1 MDLCKKKTAVPTDD
15 PAARYGETWLWT
27 AIDAPT
33 RLIVAFYGGCRTLA
47 EAKQFLALLIA
58 RLATKPLFVSD
69 ELPQYAEG
77 LAEAFHT
84 LVPVP
89 PTGRRGRPRN
99 PVRVL
104 DADLDYATV
113 HKTREKG
120 RVVKV
125 ERQVVY
131 GTAKRIADRLA
142 SSPSHMINTAYVER
156 SNLDW
161 RMWDAH
167 LTRKALTFA
176 KSADWLLAKF
186 AMVVTFYNLLRP
198 HETLSR
204 GDDRKF
210 YPRTPAMAAGIVDH
224 VWTVKELVSCYAF
237 CQ

>member
-1 MDLCKKKTAVPTDD
+1 M
-15 PAARYGETWLWT
+15 
-27 AIDAPT
+27 
-33 RLIVAFYGGCRTLA
+33 IVAFSGGQRTLA
-47 EAKQFLALLIA
+47 EAEQFLALLIA
-58 RLATKPLFVSD
+58 RLTNKPLFVSD
-69 ELPQYAEG
+69 ELRQYAEG

-89 PTGRRGRPRN
+89 PTGRRGRPRT
-99 PVRVL
+99 PGRVL

-113 HKTREKG
+113 HKIREKG

-131 GTAKRIADRLA
+131 GTAERIAGRLA
-142 SSPSHMINTAYVER
+142 VSPSHTINTAYVER

-161 RMWDAH
+161 RLWDAH

-186 AMVVTFYNLLRP
+186 ALVVTFYNLLRP

-204 GDDRKF
+204 GDDRTF
-210 YPRTPAMAAGIVDH
+210 HPHTPAMAAGIADH
-224 VWTVKELVSCYAF
+224 VWSVKELVTCYAF

>member
-1 MDLCKKKTAVPTDD
+1 M
-15 PAARYGETWLWT
+15 
-27 AIDAPT
+27 
-33 RLIVAFYGGCRTLA
+33 
-47 EAKQFLALLIA
+47 LALLAA
-58 RLATKPLFVSD
+58 RLTDKPLFVSD
-69 ELPQYAEG
+69 ELPQYAEA
-77 LAEAFHT
+77 LAEVYHT

-89 PTGRRGRPRN
+89 PSGRRGRPRN

-131 GTAKRIADRLA
+131 GTPERIAGRLA
-142 SSPSHMINTAYVER
+142 SSPSITINTAYIER

-161 RMWDAH
+161 RLWDAH

-176 KSADWLLAKF
+176 KSARLLLAKF
-186 AMVVTFYNLLRP
+186 ATVVTFYNFLRP

-204 GDDRKF
+204 GKDRKF
-210 YPRTPAMAAGIVDH
+210 HPCTPAMAAKISDH
-224 VWTVKELVSCYAF
+224 VWTVKELLTWHVC

>member
-1 MDLCKKKTAVPTDD
+1 M
-15 PAARYGETWLWT
+15 
-27 AIDAPT
+27 
-33 RLIVAFYGGCRTLA
+33 IVAFCGGSRTLA
-47 EAKQFLALLIA
+47 EAKEFLTLLTS
-58 RLATKPLFVSD
+58 RLTTKPLFVSD
-69 ELPQYAEG
+69 ELPHYAEG
-77 LAEAFHT
+77 LAAMFHT

-89 PTGRRGRPRN
+89 PTGRRGRPHK

-113 HKTREKG
+113 HKTREHG

-125 ERQVVY
+125 ECQVVY
-131 GTAKRIADRLA
+131 GTLKRIADRLA
-142 SSPSHMINTAYVER
+142 SSSSNTINTAYVER

-167 LTRKALTFA
+167 LARKALTFA
-176 KSADWLLAKF
+176 KSIDWLLAKF
-186 AMVVTFYNLLRP
+186 ATAVTFYNFLRP

-210 YPRTPAMAAGIVDH
+210 YPRTPAMAAGVTDH
-224 VWTVKELVSCYAF
+224 VWTVNELLAFYAV